1 MASIEMQDQEARD
14 DEQYYDMLYNFAQVT
29 IRANDMALDGHPV
42 KQIAKKLQQSAE
54 AFYLLCKTDEIVPVR
69 ANKVGR
75 PKKVEEVQE
84 CQKTEQQEVPAAPT
98 VQTGPPKKKLVRHTS
113 LKSNLHV
120 RNGWGTCPICGAKCI
135 KVNQNTIMVNFLM
148 YCKRCHLESVVTWR
162 YEPERKR
169 NP

>member
-1 MASIEMQDQEARD
+1 MASIEMQDQEAID

-75 PKKVEEVQE
+75 PKKAETPQE
-84 CQKTEQQEVPAAPT
+84 PEQPEVPET
-98 VQTGPPKKKLVRHTS
+98 QTQPPKKKIVRHTT
-113 LKSNLHV
+113 LKSNLRV
-120 RNGWGTCPICGAKCI
+120 RNGWGICPICGAKCI

-162 YEPERKR
+162 YEPKCRRE
-169 NP
+169 NCNSII

>member
-84 CQKTEQQEVPAAPT
+84 CQKTDTAAKEKDCASHYI
-98 VQTGPPKKKLVRHTS
+98 KKQSARAEWLGNMSDLRCK
-113 LKSNLHV
+113 
-120 RNGWGTCPICGAKCI
+120 
-135 KVNQNTIMVNFLM
+135 M
-148 YCKRCHLESVVTWR
+148 YQGQ
-162 YEPERKR
+162 PEY
-169 NP
+169 NHG

>member
-75 PKKVEEVQE
+75 PKK
-84 CQKTEQQEVPAAPT
+84 AA
-98 VQTGPPKKKLVRHTS
+98 GS
-113 LKSNLHV
+113 A
-120 RNGWGTCPICGAKCI
+120 RNADTAAKEKDCASHYI
-135 KVNQNTIMVNFLM
+135 EKQSARAEWLGNMSDLRCKM
-148 YCKRCHLESVVTWR
+148 YQGQ
-162 YEPERKR
+162 PEY
-169 NP
+169 NHG